1 MVDIMFRMASAIA
14 RNPDI
19 EFEMKPP
26 PLEVKYEG
34 KLRGDRATETCARVL
49 WALVHHSFR
58 FIPKAPCRLDAY
70 PSGTTAV
77 ASISSLAPSSIKSDP
92 SIAAI
97 TG

>member
-1 MVDIMFRMASAIA
+1 MFRMASAIT
-14 RNPDI
+14 RNPDK

-26 PLEVKYEG
+26 PLEVRYEE
-34 KLRGDRATETCARVL
+34 LLPGDRATETCARAP

-58 FIPKAPCRLDAY
+58 FIPKPRGKSDAY

-77 ASISSLAPSSIKSDP
+77 ASISSLAPSSIKSDT